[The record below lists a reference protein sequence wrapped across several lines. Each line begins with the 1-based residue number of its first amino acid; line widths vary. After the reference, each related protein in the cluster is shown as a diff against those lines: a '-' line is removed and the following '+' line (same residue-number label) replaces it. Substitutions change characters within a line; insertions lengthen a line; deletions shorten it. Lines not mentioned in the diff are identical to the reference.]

1 VARRRKTVRGS
12 EPLRASPEEREVL
25 ERLRKLADGGEL
37 SFYSHVDDE
46 PIPMPESLR
55 VVASSAIIELAE
67 GGAVQIAGLRQE
79 LTPRQAAELLGVS
92 RPYVVRLLKEGAI
105 PSHRVG
111 SHHRVYLEDVLAY
124 RRERDAARREGLDEL
139 SRRSQE
145 LGLG

>member
-1 VARRRKTVRGS
+1 MVVSA
-12 EPLRASPEEREVL
+12 A
-25 ERLRKLADGGEL
+25 L
-37 SFYSHVDDE
+37 S
-46 PIPMPESLR
+46 
-55 VVASSAIIELAE
+55 ELAE
-67 GGAVQIAGLRQE
+67 GGAVQIAGFRQE

-139 SRRSQE
+139 SKRSQD
-145 LGLG
+145 LGLD